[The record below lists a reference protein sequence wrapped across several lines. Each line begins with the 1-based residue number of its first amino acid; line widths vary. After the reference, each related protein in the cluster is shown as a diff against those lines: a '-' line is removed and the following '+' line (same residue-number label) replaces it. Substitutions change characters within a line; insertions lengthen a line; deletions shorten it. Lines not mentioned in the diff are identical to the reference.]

1 MSGII
6 ITDQEISKVKK
17 KKKTKKKKERQRG
30 AIHFYGKKGS
40 N

>member
-1 MSGII
+1 MDKNISG
-6 ITDQEISKVKK
+6 KK
-17 KKKTKKKKERQRG
+17 KKKKKKKKERQRG